1 MAKESA
7 CRLQMGKD
15 RHDGD
20 VRMEADH
27 IDFAGATKYRFR
39 IAELTNPRRDGDA
52 IKFSFHGNP
61 VAIALET
68 LDMAK
73 DWIAY
78 IQNPQTLADKLG
90 VESGNTVRVLNLGDD
105 EELISSLRDREA
117 KIVAEGKRRCDV
129 VMIGVERAAELRQI
143 GHLAEH
149 LKRNGAIWVVLPKT
163 ARTVTKANVFAAA
176 REVGM
181 QQVKMLDFTDNRA
194 AYKIVRPNNGRK
206 SKTNGSTNGKTNV
219 AETKEA
225 ATA

>member
-68 LDMAK
+68 VELAK

-78 IQNPQTLADKLG
+78 IQNPQTLADAGLIGSAKGKVKINLSFLG
-90 VESGNTVRVLNLGDD
+90 RML
-105 EELISSLRDREA
+105 
-117 KIVAEGKRRCDV
+117 
-129 VMIGVERAAELRQI
+129 
-143 GHLAEH
+143 
-149 LKRNGAIWVVLPKT
+149 
-163 ARTVTKANVFAAA
+163 
-176 REVGM
+176 
-181 QQVKMLDFTDNRA
+181 VKG
-194 AYKIVRPNNGRK
+194 YI
-206 SKTNGSTNGKTNV
+206 
-219 AETKEA
+219 
-225 ATA
+225 